1 MFKTLSKDFPA
12 GSVTFLVALPLCLGI
27 ALASGAP
34 LFSGLLAGIVGGVVV
49 GALSGSHTSVSGPA
63 AGLTAIVATQIATL
77 GSFRAFLAAT
87 VIAGVFQLVLGL
99 VRAGF
104 IAHFFPSAVVK
115 GLLAAIGVIL
125 ILKQVPH
132 VIGHDPDPIGDMA
145 FEQADRENTFTEVL
159 ASFFDVQYTALII
172 GLVSIGLLLVWDKVA
187 LLKRTKIPAPLAVVA
202 IGVLLTKAL
211 SSLGGPFELATSHL
225 VQVPVLEDKSAFFEL
240 LTTPDFSALANGAT
254 YMAAVTL
261 AIVASLETLLNL
273 EAVDALDPKQR
284 RSPASRELV
293 AQGIG
298 NMTSGLLGGLPV
310 TSVVVRGSVNVGAGA
325 ETKMSAI
332 IHGILLLLCVLFLPT
347 LLNTIPL
354 SALAA
359 ILVVTGFKLASPSL
373 FVSMARGGKA
383 QLLPFLATVAA
394 IVLTDML
401 KGIVIG
407 LVISITFILYSNSR
421 RPVRRLVEK
430 RAGYELVRI
439 EFVEQ
444 VSFLGRSV
452 LERALDEVPRGS
464 HVLLDARSADY
475 IDPDILTYLSDF
487 VHHHAPAHDLKVSM
501 VGLERYRSDLADVIL
516 FQEHVTRGV
525 QRTMNPAQ
533 VLELLK
539 QGNERFLRGE
549 NFRHDAARQIAGTA
563 AAQSPLAVVV
573 GCIDSRAPAEILFDA
588 SIGDIFSVRVAGNV
602 AREKVMGSVE
612 YACAAA
618 GAKLVVIMGHTRCGA
633 VTAAVEDLGETTS
646 VGTKLGCKHIDVLV
660 DEIQKSIDDD
670 LALQIQGEDRA
681 QFVDQ
686 VARRNVNRTMD
697 NLVTKSPKLKE
708 LMDQGKIAI
717 VCAMYDV
724 ASGTVEF
731 GELNEHLPVA
741 DVPHTFQAQAS

>member
-34 LFSGLLAGIVGGVVV
+34 LFSGLVAGIVGGVVV

-125 ILKQVPH
+125 ILKQIPH

-145 FEQADRENTFTEVL
+145 FQQADRENTFTEVF

-172 GLVSIGLLLVWDKVA
+172 GLVSVGLLLVWDKVA

-202 IGVLLTKAL
+202 LGVVLTKAL
-211 SSLGGPFELATSHL
+211 SSLGGRFELATSHL
-225 VQVPVLEDKSAFFEL
+225 VQVPVLDDKSAFFDL
-240 LTTPDFSALANGAT
+240 LIAPDFSALTNGAT
-254 YMAAVTL
+254 YVAAVTL

-273 EAVDALDPKQR
+273 EAVDNLDPKQR

-332 IHGILLLLCVLFLPT
+332 IHGVLLLLCVLFLPT

-359 ILVVTGFKLASPSL
+359 ILVVTGFKLASPKL
-373 FVSMARGGKA
+373 FASMARGGKA
-383 QLLPFLATVAA
+383 QFLPFLATVAA

-407 LVISITFILYSNSR
+407 LVISVAFILYSNSR
-421 RPVRRLVEK
+421 RPVRQVLEK
-430 RAGYELVRI
+430 RAGYDLVRI

-452 LERALDEVPRGS
+452 LERALDAVPRGS
-464 HVLLDARSADY
+464 HVLLDARSCDY

-516 FQEHVTRGV
+516 FQDHVTRGV
-525 QRTMNPAQ
+525 QRTMNPTQ
-533 VLELLK
+533 VLEVLK

-549 NFRHDAARQIAGTA
+549 NFRHDAPRQIAGTA
-563 AAQSPLAVVV
+563 TAQSPLAVVV

-633 VTAAVEDLGETTS
+633 VTAAVEDLGEATS

-660 DEIQKSIDDD
+660 DEIQKSIDED
-670 LALQIQGEDRA
+670 LAVQIQSEDRA

-686 VARRNVNRTMD
+686 VARRNVNCTMD

-708 LMDQGKIAI
+708 LMDQGTIAI

-731 GELNEHLPVA
+731 GELNAHLPVA
-741 DVPHTFQAQAS
+741 QAPRALQAQAS

>member
-1 MFKTLSKDFPA
+1 MLKALSKDFPS

-34 LFSGLLAGIVGGVVV
+34 LFSGLLAGIIGGVVV

-87 VIAGVFQLVLGL
+87 VIAGAFQLVLGL

-125 ILKQVPH
+125 ILKQIPH

-159 ASFFDVQYTALII
+159 ASFVDVQYTALII

-202 IGVLLTKAL
+202 FGIVLTKAL
-211 SSLGGPFELATSHL
+211 SSLGGPFELATTHL
-225 VQVPVLEDKSAFFEL
+225 VQVPVLEDKSAFFDL
-240 LTTPDFSALANGAT
+240 LIAPDFSALTSGAT
-254 YMAAVTL
+254 YMAAMTL

-298 NMTSGLLGGLPV
+298 NMTSGLLGGLPI

-332 IHGILLLLCVLFLPT
+332 IHGVLLLLCVLFLPT

-359 ILVVTGFKLASPSL
+359 ILVVTGFKLASPAL

-383 QLLPFLATVAA
+383 QLVPFLATVAA

-407 LVISITFILYSNSR
+407 LVISVAFILYSNSR

-430 RAGYELVRI
+430 RAGYDLVRI

-501 VGLERYRSDLADVIL
+501 IGLERYRSDLADVIL

-525 QRTMNPAQ
+525 QRNMNPTQ

-633 VTAAVEDLGETTS
+633 VTAAVEDLGEATS
-646 VGTKLGCKHIDVLV
+646 VGTKLGCQHIDVLV

-670 LALQIQGEDRA
+670 LAHQIQNEDRA

-697 NLVTKSPKLKE
+697 NLVTQSPKLHD
-708 LMDQGKIAI
+708 LMEQGAIAI

-731 GELNEHLPVA
+731 GELNAHLPVA
-741 DVPHTFQAQAS
+741 RAPRVFQAQAS